1 MAAWN
6 DPRPMRVGF
15 CGLGLMGSLMAAQLA
30 RAGHEL
36 AVWNRTRSKAE
47 AFVAEH
53 GGRLARS
60 PAEAAD
66 GADALITM
74 LVDGEQVATALEGI
88 DRPLCIDMST
98 IGPVAA
104 RALAQGR
111 RFLDAPVSGSTPGAR
126 DGTLTIMIGGAP
138 EDVGTA
144 MPLFEAMGRNIVH
157 VGPVGQG
164 QAIKVITNAV
174 GAANANTLAQ
184 ALVVGS
190 AVGVDLEKLVQL
202 LGATA
207 GASTMVTLKGAPML
221 EHDWTPLFRLDQMLK
236 DVRLALDGAAEAKIE
251 FPAAE
256 AARQV
261 LEGGVGRGL
270 GDVDFAALLEV
281 VEARAGRRI

>member
-1 MAAWN
+1 
-6 DPRPMRVGF
+6 MRVGF

-36 AVWNRTRSKAE
+36 AVWNRTRAKAE
-47 AFVAEH
+47 DFVAEH
-53 GGRLARS
+53 GGRLADS
-60 PAEAAD
+60 PADAAD

-74 LVDGEQVATALEGI
+74 LVDGEQVAAALQGI
-88 DRPLCIDMST
+88 DAPLCIDMST

-104 RALAQGR
+104 RELARGR

-126 DGTLTIMIGGAP
+126 DGTLTIMVGGAE
-138 EDVGTA
+138 EDVAAA
-144 MPLFEAMGRNIVH
+144 MPLFEAMGRLIVH

-174 GAANANTLAQ
+174 AAANAAALAQ
-184 ALVVGS
+184 GLLVGS
-190 AVGVDLEKLVQL
+190 AVGVDLDKLVEL

-207 GASTMVTLKGAPML
+207 AASTMVTLKGRPML

-236 DVRLALDGAAEAKIE
+236 DVRLCLEGAREAGVA

-256 AARQV
+256 GARDL
-261 LEGGVGRGL
+261 LEGGVERGL
-270 GDVDFAALLEV
+270 GSVDFAALLEV
-281 VEARAGRRI
+281 AEARSGRRL

>member
-1 MAAWN
+1 MMPA
-6 DPRPMRVGF
+6 MRVGF

-53 GGRLARS
+53 GGRVADS
-60 PAEAAD
+60 PAGAAE
-66 GADALITM
+66 GADAVITM

-88 DRPLCIDMST
+88 DEPLCIDMST
-98 IGPVAA
+98 IGPAAA
-104 RALAQGR
+104 RDLGRRR

-126 DGTLTIMIGGAP
+126 DGTLTIMVGGAAD
-138 EDVGTA
+138 DVEAA
-144 MPLFEAMGRNIVH
+144 MPLFEAMGRLIVH

-174 GAANANTLAQ
+174 AAANAAALAQ
-184 ALVVGS
+184 ALVVGA
-190 AVGVDLEKLVQL
+190 AVEVDLDKLVDL
-202 LGATA
+202 LGDTA
-207 GASTMVTLKGAPML
+207 AASTMVALKGRPML

-236 DVRLALDGAAEAKIE
+236 DVRLCLDGAASAGID

-256 AARQV
+256 AAREV
-261 LEGGVGRGL
+261 LERGVDRGL
-270 GDVDFAALLEV
+270 GNADFAALLEV
-281 VEARAGRRI
+281 VEARTGRRL

>member
-1 MAAWN
+1 
-6 DPRPMRVGF
+6 MRVGF

-53 GGRLARS
+53 GGRLADS
-60 PAEAAD
+60 PTDAAE
-66 GADALITM
+66 GADTLVTM
-74 LVDGEQVATALEGI
+74 LVDGEQVATALAGI
-88 DRPLCIDMST
+88 VEPLCIDMST

-104 RALAQGR
+104 RELARGR

-126 DGTLTIMIGGAP
+126 DGTLTIMVGGAAA
-138 EDVGTA
+138 DVATA
-144 MPLFEAMGRNIVH
+144 MPLFEAMGRRIVH

-174 GAANANTLAQ
+174 AAANANALAQ

-190 AVGVDLEKLVQL
+190 AVGVDLGRLVEL

-207 GASTMVTLKGAPML
+207 GASTMVTLKGEPML
-221 EHDWTPLFRLDQMLK
+221 EHDWTPRFRLDQMLK
-236 DVRLALDGAAEAKIE
+236 DVRLCLDGAQAAEVD
-251 FPAAE
+251 FPAAQ
-256 AARQV
+256 AAREV
-261 LEGGVGRGL
+261 LEGGVERGL

-281 VEARAGRRI
+281 VEARAGRRL